1 MKKIINAPERYVD
14 EMLEGI
20 YAAHPDLVTY
30 VADDLRCLVTANKK
44 EGKVGIATGG
54 GSGHLPLF
62 LGYVGR
68 GMLDGCCVGDVF
80 QSPSSEQML
89 AVTKA
94 IDSGAGVLYI
104 YGNYN
109 GDIFNFDMAAEM
121 AEYED
126 GIRVETVLGADDVA
140 SGPCP
145 AEGEKSIR
153 RGVAGIFFVYKCAG
167 AAADAMMDLDEV
179 KRIAE
184 KAALNVRTMGVAL
197 TPCIVPR
204 VGHAGFAIGEDEM
217 EIGMGIHGETGIRRG
232 KLEPADQI
240 VEEMMEKILGD
251 FDEID
256 GSRVAVLVNG
266 LGATTLDEQY
276 IVTRKID
283 KILKSRNI
291 AVKKYYVGEYA
302 TALEMAGVS
311 ISVLK
316 LDEELERLLG
326 EPAQT
331 PFFQQGSVSEAG
343 TVRMD
348 VKKSGKASLKPE
360 KEKRGED
367 VNSLVGFLKKVSEI
381 MAENRDYLIDLDSVV
396 GDGDLGLTMSDG
408 FAAAYEAVSG
418 TGEADSGKLLYTA
431 GKAMSIAVP
440 STMGTLMAS
449 GLMQAGKR
457 LRGKTKTGI
466 LESVDLFEGYAE
478 GVAALGK
485 AKVGEKTFLD
495 GMAPA
500 VEALKAAKEAGKDLK
515 AAAADAKAAAA
526 KGFENTTTMV
536 AVHGRAA
543 TRGEASRSLKDPGAA
558 VAVLIMDAFEQTV

>member
-1 MKKIINAPERYVD
+1 M
-14 EMLEGI
+14 
-20 YAAHPDLVTY
+20 
-30 VADDLRCLVTANKK
+30 
-44 EGKVGIATGG
+44 
-54 GSGHLPLF
+54 S
-62 LGYVGR
+62 
-68 GMLDGCCVGDVF
+68 
-80 QSPSSEQML
+80 
-89 AVTKA
+89 
-94 IDSGAGVLYI
+94 
-104 YGNYN
+104 
-109 GDIFNFDMAAEM
+109 
-121 AEYED
+121 
-126 GIRVETVLGADDVA
+126 
-140 SGPCP
+140 
-145 AEGEKSIR
+145 
-153 RGVAGIFFVYKCAG
+153 
-167 AAADAMMDLDEV
+167 
-179 KRIAE
+179 
-184 KAALNVRTMGVAL
+184 
-197 TPCIVPR
+197 
-204 VGHAGFAIGEDEM
+204 
-217 EIGMGIHGETGIRRG
+217 
-232 KLEPADQI
+232 
-240 VEEMMEKILGD
+240 
-251 FDEID
+251 
-256 GSRVAVLVNG
+256 
-266 LGATTLDEQY
+266 
-276 IVTRKID
+276 
-283 KILKSRNI
+283 
-291 AVKKYYVGEYA
+291 
-302 TALEMAGVS
+302 GVS
-311 ISVLK
+311 ISFLK